1 MNRPQIFKVSSRLA
15 TAACYLGPTVMV
27 AADLITIA
35 LNHTINPLKHTI
47 SGYAIGP
54 YGWLE
59 KLGMVTVAI
68 SFLLIALNLLTV
80 KNQKDLNRLRLVGIL
95 LVIVAIGFIQR
106 VNFPGWISCV
116 SASGFRSSPE

>member
-1 MNRPQIFKVSSRLA
+1 
-15 TAACYLGPTVMV
+15 MV